1 VISCRALKI
10 LLGNAAPLAL
20 ALSCAAAL
28 SACGSLFQSKT
39 PAPSVYLLSAR
50 GNASGQA
57 LAADL
62 AVLKPKV
69 RPGLNGDRIAALY
82 PDRRLD
88 YYAGAKWGGS
98 LDEVVQD
105 LAVQEF
111 HSHASLRSVVGDS
124 SPFASGYWLELEV
137 LDFQAEYAAGGGA
150 PRIRVRLLCRIGKS
164 GDRREFAHFEA
175 GADQAAAADR
185 LGAIVA
191 AYEQAANAALEQII
205 ADTTGALTANLEG
218 R

>member
-1 VISCRALKI
+1 VISRRAQRISLKS
-10 LLGNAAPLAL
+10 APAFAL
-20 ALSCAAAL
+20 ALSCAVTL
-28 SACGSLFQSKT
+28 SACGSLFKSKT
-39 PAPSVYLLSAR
+39 PPPSVYLLSAR
-50 GNASGQA
+50 GNVSRQE

-82 PDRRLD
+82 PDHRLD
-88 YYAGAKWGGS
+88 YYAGAQWSGS

-124 SPFASGYWLELEV
+124 SPFASGYWLEIEV
-137 LDFQAEYAAGGGA
+137 LDFQAEYSAAGGS
-150 PRIRVRLLCRIGKS
+150 PSVRVRLLCRIGKS

-175 GADQAAAADR
+175 GAQQAAGADR

-205 ADTTGALTANLEG
+205 VDTTAALTANLEG